1 MLNDLLINKNN
12 KQINDLT
19 CEVWWSY
26 LQCAED
32 INNNDNK
39 IKHAIL
45 VKIHTTYISVSILLP
60 EILWM

>member
-26 LQCAED
+26 LQCAEV

-45 VKIHTTYISVSILLP
+45 VKIHTTYILVSILLP